1 LGMPLVHDL
10 ARSMLAPM
18 FIAGGLDAFNHP
30 EGKAGKAA
38 TVTSPVAESLG
49 LPDDPTAFVR
59 ANGAIQILG
68 GALLGTGAYP
78 RIAALALAGSLIPT
92 TIAGHPFWNATDE
105 KERAMQRTQFLK
117 NVAMLGGLL
126 LIVSDRRASR
136 KAAAA

>member
-1 LGMPLVHDL
+1 
-10 ARSMLAPM
+10 MLAPM

-38 TVTSPVAESLG
+38 AVTTPVADTLG

-78 RIAALALAGSLIPT
+78 RVAALALAGSLIPT
-92 TIAGHPFWNATDE
+92 TIAGHPFWEASDD
-105 KERAMQRTQFLK
+105 KERAAQRTQFLK

-126 LIVSDRRASR
+126 LVVTDRRARSV
-136 KAAAA
+136 AAS